1 VAAGFDVIAP
11 DCQGMDLLERVAVVA
26 PVLKATRPVVVGSS
40 FGGIVAILAALQSG
54 VTLPGMVLCAP
65 ALARAE
71 IPLENL
77 VVPFPVTIIHGLRDT
92 VIPIALSREFARH
105 QRRELIEVNDDHR
118 LANSH
123 AVMVHAA
130 RAFLAVA

>member
-1 VAAGFDVIAP
+1 MAGFDVVAP
-11 DCQGMDLLERVAVVA
+11 DCQGMNLLERVAVVA

-40 FGGIVAILAALQSG
+40 FGGIVAILAALQTG
-54 VTLPGMVLCAP
+54 VKLPGMVLCAP

-71 IPLENL
+71 IALENL
-77 VVPFPVTIIHGLRDT
+77 VVPFPVTIIHGLHDT
-92 VIPIALSREFARH
+92 VIPIALSREFAGH
-105 QRRELIEVNDDHR
+105 QRCELIEVSDDHR

-130 RAFLAVA
+130 RAFLLVV